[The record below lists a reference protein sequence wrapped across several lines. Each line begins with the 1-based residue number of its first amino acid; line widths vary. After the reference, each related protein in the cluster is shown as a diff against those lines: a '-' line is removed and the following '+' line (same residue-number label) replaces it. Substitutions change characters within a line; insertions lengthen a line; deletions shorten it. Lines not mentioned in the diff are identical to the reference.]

1 MRPSGLEDILPLSPL
16 QEGLLFHALFD
27 EQGLDVYTGQMV
39 FDLEGLLDVEAL
51 RSAGRALLR
60 RHANLRAG
68 FRRTKEGRAVAVIP
82 REVALPWHE
91 LDLSALAVAER
102 EVELARW
109 MDEDRTRRFDLA
121 SPPLLRLTLIR
132 LSRSHSRLVLLT
144 HHILVDGWSA
154 LPLMRELWA
163 LYARRGDAAG
173 LPEVTPYREYLA
185 WLAGRDQSAAAAAW
199 RQALAG
205 LEEPTHLAPAE
216 PGRAPVIPELALFDL
231 SEELTTSLI
240 GVARR
245 HGVTLSTLVQGAWGM
260 LLGRLTGRDDVVFGV
275 TVSGRPPELPGVET
289 MIGLFINTIPV
300 RVRLRSDEPVIHAM
314 VRLQAEQSRLLDHQ
328 HLGLAAIQRLAG
340 LGELFDTLVVFE
352 NYPFDA
358 GSLWDADNNQTQVKA
373 LEVVSASIRD
383 AAHYPLTL
391 VITPGRR
398 LRVRLDYRAD
408 LFDRA
413 TVEVTAGRLVRLLE
427 EMVANP
433 ERPVG
438 RIDMLTAQERLQAP
452 VKWNGTAQAAP
463 GATLPQR
470 FEAQVARTP
479 EAVAVVFEDAELTYA
494 ELNRQANRLARALI
508 ARGAG
513 PERLVALALPR
524 SLALVV
530 AVLAVHKAGAAYL
543 PLDVEYPAERIA
555 FMLDDAKPVLT
566 LTCGDRG
573 GQLTGTARR
582 LVLDDPDTAASV
594 SAYPEGNLDDSDR
607 DGALRPASPA
617 YVLYTSGSTGQ
628 PKGVVVPHQNVV
640 RLFDATQ
647 HWFHFG
653 ADDIWTLFHS
663 YAFDFS
669 VWEIWGPLL
678 HGGRLVVVPYLVSR
692 SPGELLQLLARE
704 RVTVLNQTPSAF
716 SQLTRADRA
725 DPDIGSNLWLRVV
738 IFGGEALELGR
749 LDDWYQR
756 HPESA
761 PRLVNMYGITETT
774 VHVTYL
780 ELTRGIV
787 AQGSGSPIGEALRDL
802 RVYVL
807 DAGLQPAPVGVAGEL
822 YVAGE
827 GLARGYLNRAQ
838 LTAER
843 FVADPFGPPGSRM
856 YRSGD
861 LVRWRADGG
870 LEFLSRVD
878 DQVKIRGFRVEL
890 AEIEAALERHA
901 AVSQAAVVAREDAPG
916 TRRLFAYV
924 VLAGDSG
931 LDAGALHE
939 HVAGILPDYMVPA
952 AFVAVDALPLTP
964 NGKLDRKALPNPGN
978 PDISTLTMRSRGP
991 RDESERILCDLFAEV
1006 LGLTRVGADDN
1017 FFALGGDSIIAIT
1030 LVSRA
1035 RAHELD
1041 ISPRDV
1047 FLHPTAAGLAVAARA
1062 TRSDATA
1069 GPAIG
1074 SDGADGSAGVGDI
1087 PLLPIVHWLR
1097 ERGGPINRFNQ
1108 SMLLQVPARAGLERI
1123 AETLQAVLD
1132 HHDGL
1137 RLRLARPS
1145 PMLWSLETTR
1155 PGTVRADDLLRRVD
1169 VRGLG
1174 MAGQDREA
1182 LRAVIAAES
1191 DAAAG
1196 RLDPEAG
1203 IVMQAVWLDGGD
1215 RPGRLLLV
1223 VHHLVID
1230 GVSWR
1235 ILLPDLDAAWR
1246 AVTAGHAPRLD
1257 PAGTSLR
1264 RWAQVVTEQA
1274 QRAHRLAEL
1283 THWSETLKPG
1293 AELLPGRR
1301 VAGST
1306 FGLAA
1311 SVTVQLPTEDTAPL
1325 LTSVPAAVHGGVT
1338 EVLLTALHLAVTRWR
1353 ERRGHRGLTCL
1364 LVDVEGHGREETSAG
1379 LDSPGSPKVDLSRT
1393 VGWLTSIRPVRLDSG
1408 HVDLD
1413 EALRGGAATGQALK
1427 RVKEQLRAAPDG
1439 GLGYGML
1446 RYVNAQTVAIL
1457 AQASQPEI
1465 LFNYL
1470 GRLSSGEA
1478 ADWTVAEELDAVTAD
1493 PDPGMRLPYPL
1504 QIDAITHD
1512 TPGGPRL
1519 SATWTWA
1526 REALTERDVTELAEH
1541 WTVAL
1546 RALTAYAQTPGAG
1559 GLTPSDLTILALD
1572 QDEIDIV
1579 EAACP
1584 DGVED
1589 IWPLSPLQEGLLF
1602 HANYDQGGLDVYTV
1616 QDSFDLRREMDA
1628 GQLRAAC
1635 AKLLA
1640 RSPNLRAGFWSDG
1653 LTRPVQ
1659 FISRGTG
1666 MPVEEIDLS
1675 GIAPAERRERLEQIM
1690 AADRMRRFDPSRPP
1704 LCRLTLIR
1712 LGPGCYRMIV
1722 THHVLVWDGWSE
1734 DLFFRELFD
1743 LYERAGDDHDLPH
1756 PGSYRDYLAWLAAQ
1770 DEQSAADAWRAALA
1784 GLEEPTLV
1792 APAGRVSER
1801 VMPSHRLVQLERGLS
1816 DHIRA
1821 EARRYGLTLN
1831 TIVSAAWGMV
1841 LSRMVGRDDV
1851 VFGFTVSGRPAAVPD
1866 VETIIG
1872 LFLNTVPMRI
1882 TLDPGE
1888 PVLDLLHRIQSERSA
1903 LIPHEYLG
1911 LGMIQRQTDH
1921 AALFDTLFVLQNFA
1935 PSEDQDARFRSAH
1948 GIVRADSVDATHYP
1962 LTLVMTPTAQL
1973 RLLLIYQ
1980 PDVFAESVAEAL
1992 LARFTTVLDRLTAD
2006 VWAQVGRL
2014 DALTPGERDGLRAE
2028 WEAEARSVPDVT
2040 IANLLEQRAARAP
2053 DRTALRCG
2061 DEVLGYAELNGRAN
2075 RLARLL
2081 VARGAG
2087 PERVVALALPRSAD
2101 MVAALFAV
2109 LKTGAAY
2116 LPLDLDY
2123 PADRLA
2129 FMLSDAAPVCLV
2141 TTTALVPSLP
2151 RADLDWIVLDEDTTL
2166 SEVNAL
2172 RGDDL
2177 SDAELPG
2184 FARANYYRLEHPAYV
2199 IYTSGSTG
2207 RPKGVVTPYR
2217 GLTNM
2222 QLNHR
2227 ERIFD
2232 PVVSA
2237 AGGRRLRIAH
2247 TVSFSFDM
2255 SWEELLWLVEGHEV
2269 HVLDEELRRDA
2280 RALVSYCDRHR
2291 IDVVNVTP
2299 TYAEQLFEH
2308 GLLGSGHDPEVHRP
2322 VLVLLGGE
2330 AVSEA
2335 VWQRLRDADGVVG
2348 YNLYGPTEYTINA
2361 LGAGTLDSST
2371 PTIGRP
2377 VWNTRAYVLDIW
2389 LRPVPDGVP
2398 GELYLTGVG
2407 LARGYLDRAGLT
2419 AERFVA
2425 DPFASPGGR
2434 MYRTGDLVRRRPDGM
2449 LDFLGRTD
2457 HQVKIRGY
2465 RVELGE
2471 IEAALTRHPRVAH
2484 AAVVADGADPS
2495 GSGRVD
2501 SVQAQIRSSCCG
2513 PRRLV
2518 GYVVPAQVASPDGG
2532 EVEQEQI
2539 SEWRQIYDD
2548 EYTRIGTA
2556 LFQEDF
2562 SGWDSSYDRK
2572 PIPLPHMREWREA
2585 TVERIRGLRLHRHRG
2600 ARVLEIGVGT
2610 GLLLSRLATD
2620 CECYWGTD
2628 FSAPV
2633 IDKMGADLERDP
2645 ELARRVELR
2654 CQPAHLIDG
2663 LPTAFFDTV
2672 VINSVVQ
2679 HFPRIAYLT
2688 DVVSKVMTL
2697 IVPGGALF
2705 IGDVRNLRL
2714 NRCFHTAIQLSR
2726 VDEGADPAALRRAI
2740 ERSILLEKE
2749 LLIDPDY
2756 FAFLPEHVPGIGGV
2770 DVRIKRGRCHNELTR
2785 YRYDV
2790 TLHKA
2795 PTEVVSLADAQGLV
2809 WGAEVPDTDALA
2821 GSLEKRRPDRLRVT
2835 RVPNP
2840 RIAPE
2845 SAAMRA
2851 LEEGSGIP
2859 AVLRRLHSSG
2869 GVEPE
2874 TFAGLGERL
2883 DYQVA
2888 CTWADAS
2895 DGSYD
2900 VVFVAAGG
2908 TPPDRM
2914 TSVYSPTTTC
2924 RAALAAY
2931 ANNPAATREIN
2942 VFVPRLRE
2950 HLKEGLP
2957 DYMVPA
2963 AFVVLDRLP
2972 MTVNG
2977 KLDVKSL
2984 PSPDPV
2990 PATSSRAPQSPQEE
3004 VLCGLFAEVLGLE
3017 WVAVE
3022 DSFFDLGG
3030 HSLLATRLISKVRSA
3045 LGAEL
3050 AIRDLFEAPTV
3061 AELAGRTG
3069 GGVPARPALVRTD
3082 RPTRIPMS
3090 SAQQRLWLI
3099 DQVEG
3104 PTPAYNYP
3112 LVIRAHGRLDIDALR
3127 AALSDVTARH
3137 ETLRTTFGEQ
3147 DGHPVQRIVAARDAD
3162 PVVQVLRCAQ
3172 AEVAD
3177 QVSTAVRRPFD
3188 LASELP
3194 LRVTILSVGP
3204 DEQVIVILLHHITA
3218 DEWSDRPFIADL
3230 TTAYA
3235 ARGAGKAPDWE
3246 PLPVQYADYAL
3257 WQPRLLGAP
3266 TAPDSLYARQL
3277 SYWRETLRDV
3287 PEELALPTDRPRP
3300 ATGSHRGGSV
3310 GTELPQGVCQ
3320 GLRDLSRATGAS
3332 MFMVLHA
3339 AVATLLHRL
3348 GAGDD
3353 IPLGAP
3359 ISGRTDQA
3367 LDDLVGFFVNTL
3379 VLRVDLSGDP
3389 TFTDLLT
3396 RVREVDLAAFEH
3408 QDLPFDHVVQALNP
3422 ARSTARN
3429 PLFQSMMGYQNRA
3442 GDPPH
3447 FLGLRSEP
3455 EPFDTGTAQFDLVF
3469 DFYDLTEQG
3478 RVECLLE
3485 YSADLFDRRT
3495 AETIAGRLVRLL
3507 EQLAADPSRRVSQT
3521 EILTPGERHNL
3532 LHVWNDTERA
3542 VPDLTVAEL
3551 LGAQAKR
3558 TPDAVALV
3566 SGEATLT
3573 YAELSTRVNR
3583 LARMLIARG
3592 AGPERIVALALPRSV
3607 DLVAA
3612 LFAVQETGAAY
3623 LPLDLDYPTD
3633 RIAFML
3639 ADGSPVCLVTVAAAS
3654 SRRDGRLPALDL
3666 DRILLD
3672 DPGTARAVDV
3682 LSGDDL
3688 TDAERPGFTR
3698 ADRHRLEHPA
3708 YVLYTSG
3715 STGVPKGVVATHGG
3729 VANLYA
3735 FHRQHLIAPA
3745 QAAAGERQ
3753 LRAAHLTSFSFDASW
3768 GALLW
3773 MVAGHQL
3780 HVLDSATYHDAD
3792 RLLTYLAEAGIDFV
3806 DLTPTFLQ
3814 ELIGRGFLAAGRH
3827 RPAVIGVGGEA
3838 VPRSLWERLCAL
3850 PDSAVHNLYGPTEY
3864 TVDAYSWHHD
3874 RHTRWA
3880 APVPN
3885 TRAHVLDAHL
3895 RPVPPGVVG
3904 GLYLAGAGV
3913 TRGYLKRPAL
3923 TATHYLPDPYGA
3935 PGARMYRTGDLARRR
3950 SDGLLDLVGR
3960 DDDQVKIRGYRIEL
3974 GEVEAVLTRH
3984 PHVAHAAVIA
3994 DDTHLDGV
4002 QRLVGYVVPAQV
4014 KPEDRDQA
4022 EREQIGE
4029 WRQIY
4034 DSVYGS
4040 AASAVFGED
4049 FSGWADSYEGPT
4061 MPVEEMRECRDAA
4074 VDRIRE
4080 LRPQL
4085 GPWRVLDIAV
4095 GTGLLLSRL
4104 APDCEAYWG
4113 TDISGVVVEALRQQV
4128 NRQPRLAGRVE
4139 LRAQP
4144 ADVMDGLPV
4153 GFFDTVILNSVVVHF
4168 PNVEYLVDVLEKAM
4182 RLLRPGGWLFV
4193 GDVSNLRLLK
4203 CFYTEWHLR
4212 RARGPVGLAA
4222 LRAAIERSLGSEPGL
4237 MVDPDFFPALRRTI
4251 TDIDGIDIRVK
4262 RSRYHNEMSQY
4273 RYDAALRKKALPAA
4287 APSVRG
4293 EEIPQVRWGREV
4305 SDLEAMAA
4313 YLAEQKLIR
4322 LRVAGVPN
4330 RRIAHTIETM
4340 RLLEHDDDAALS
4352 AFASGSDAP
4361 DPELFH
4367 EIGERLGYRVVVTWS
4382 GAATDGSLD
4391 VAFLDDTLPPVQA
4404 SDLYLC
4410 SDGGGGGLSAYVNR
4424 PKASHDPGMLLSS
4437 VRSYLRGRL
4446 PDPMVPSAFVTLES
4460 LPLTPNGKLD
4470 RAALP
4475 APDLALAAPSRA
4487 PQDLREQVLCEL
4499 FAEVLGLERVGVDD
4513 NFFDLGGHSLLTMRL
4528 MSRARTALGAELTV
4542 RDLFEAPTV
4551 AELARRASGGPLR
4564 LPLGRMDR
4572 PARIPLSFAQQRLWL
4587 IDQIEGGTAAYNCP
4601 LVARVWGEL
4610 DLDALRAAVGDVME
4624 RHETLRTVVRDGQV
4638 FPRIVAAPDADP
4650 VVQVVRCGQA
4660 EVADLV
4666 SSAVRR
4672 PFDLASELPLRV
4684 TILSLGTEEHVIV
4697 ILFHHIATDEWSDGV
4712 FTADLTTA
4720 YAARRAGNAPAW
4732 APLPVGYVDYTLWQ
4746 PRLLGDPDDPD
4757 SLYARQLAYWRETLR
4772 GVPEELALPTDRPR
4786 PAAGSYRGGTVC
4798 AQLPPQVCHG
4808 LRQLSRVIGASMFMV
4823 LHAAVAALLHRLGAG
4838 DDIPLGAPTSGR
4850 TDQALDDLIGFFAN
4864 TLVLR
4869 VDLSGDPTFNE
4880 LLARVRDTDLAA
4892 FEHQDLP
4899 FDHVVRALNPARSV
4913 SRNPLFQVM
4922 VTYENQTGDTPGF
4935 LGLDHQPEPFDT
4947 ETARFDLS
4955 FNFVEGSGAKGLG
4968 YALEYASDVFGRD
4981 SAETIADRLLRLL
4994 EDVVADP
5001 DRPIGR
5007 IGILSA
5013 AERHQ
5018 MLVEWNDTGRVAP
5031 KATLPAL
5038 FEAQAARTPDA
5049 TAVVLEDERLT
5060 YAQLNARANQLARVL
5075 ATRGVGPERI
5085 AALALPRSTDLV
5097 VAVLGVL
5104 KAGGAYLPLDL
5115 DYPADRLAFM
5125 LDDAD
5130 PVAVVTTRAIAAH
5143 LPDLPPSSGL
5153 MLDDPDVRAAIE
5165 GSGKSDLGACDLGA
5179 CDLGVAERL
5188 GPLRVD
5194 HAAYVIYTS
5203 GSTGRPKGVV
5213 VSHDGVSSLVAT
5225 AADRLDVGPDS
5236 RVAQFAS
5243 ASFDVAVW
5251 DLCMTLL
5258 VGGRLVIVP
5267 SDRRVAGPPLVD
5279 YLRQHAVTHMIL
5291 PPSVVAMLPEGCE
5304 LPAGATLLVG
5314 SEKVPPQVVT
5324 RWSKAL
5330 RVFGAYGLTEATVN
5344 STLWHA
5350 PTEWHGPMVPIGRPD
5365 PNTRVYVLD
5374 TGLRPVPVGVV
5385 GELYVSGD
5393 GLARG
5398 YLGRPGLTAERFV
5411 ADPFS
5416 AVGERMYRTGDLVRW
5431 QPDGILEF
5439 LGRSD
5444 DQVKIRGFRIEL
5456 GEIEAV
5462 LSRHPSVAQAAVVAR
5477 EDNSGGSGA
5486 RSLVAYV
5493 VFGNGGSGDT
5503 GDLRRHV
5510 AAALPDSMVPSAF
5523 VTLDALPLTVNGKL
5537 DRAALPA
5544 PDPSGAVSAR
5554 GPRDERE
5561 AILCRIF
5568 ADTLGLPRVG
5578 IDDSFFE
5585 LGGHSLLAMRLVSRI
5600 RAAGLTGEGGGMK
5613 IATVMAAP
5621 TVAGIAAA
5629 LGSTPEQDRA
5639 LAPLLALHPKGTKA
5653 PLFCI
5658 HEGFGIAWSYAGL
5671 VPYLDEGRPLYGLQ
5685 SPILSG
5691 DSVRSFDDLART
5703 HRNRV
5708 RTVQPHGPYYL
5719 LGWSLGGLI
5728 AHALAVLLQGEGE
5741 EVALLVLLDPMPPS
5755 RDPGDDP
5762 ERPLSEDEALAYL
5775 RDSDAHD
5782 ASDEELA
5789 DLDDVFPVLVNALMA
5804 HQELTAEV
5812 PKAPYHGDP
5821 ILFTARAGED
5831 APENANPTAWSDY
5844 VDGVIAHYPVDSEH
5858 TEMMTPA
5865 ALAQIGPIITA
5876 KLAELCA

>member
-1 MRPSGLEDILPLSPL
+1 MSQSGLEDILPLSPL

-27 EQGLDVYTGQMV
+27 EQGLDVYTGQMI
-39 FDLEGLLDVEAL
+39 FDFEGLLDVEAL
-51 RSAGRALLR
+51 RAAGRVLLR
-60 RHANLRAG
+60 RHASLRAG
-68 FRRTKEGRAVAVIP
+68 FRRTVDGRAVAVIP
-82 REVALPWHE
+82 REVALPWHD
-91 LDLSALAVAER
+91 LDLSALAAAER
-102 EVELARW
+102 ETELARW
-109 MDEDRTRRFDLA
+109 MDKDRTRRFDLA
-121 SPPLLRLTLIR
+121 SPPLLRFTLIR
-132 LSRSHSRLVLLT
+132 LGPARYRLVLLT
-144 HHILVDGWSA
+144 HHILLDGWSA
-154 LPLMRELWA
+154 LPLTRELWT
-163 LYARRGDAAG
+163 LYARRGDATG
-173 LPEVTPYREYLA
+173 LPEVTPYREYLE
-185 WLAGRDQSAAAAAW
+185 WLAGRDQAAAEAAW

-205 LEEPTHLAPAE
+205 LEHSTHLAPAE

-231 SEELTTSLI
+231 SEELTASLV
-240 GVARR
+240 GMARR

-260 LLGRLTGRDDVVFGV
+260 LLGRLTGRDDVVFGA
-275 TVSGRPPELPGVET
+275 TVSGRPPEIPGVET

-300 RVRLRSDEPVIHAM
+300 RARLRSDEPVVQAL

-352 NYPFDA
+352 NYPVDA
-358 GSLWDADNNQTQVKA
+358 GSLWKTHA
-373 LEVVSASIRD
+373 LEVSRFSIRD

-391 VITPGRR
+391 VITPGSR

-413 TVEVTAGRLVRLLE
+413 TIEVTVGRLVRLLE

-438 RIDMLTAQERLQAP
+438 RIDVLTARERPQAR
-452 VKWNGTAQAAP
+452 VERSGTAQAAL

-470 FEAQVARTP
+470 FEAQVARSP
-479 EAVAVVFEDAELTYA
+479 EAVAVTCDGAALTYA
-494 ELNRQANRLARALI
+494 ELNTRANRLARALI
-508 ARGAG
+508 AWGAG

-524 SLALVV
+524 SLELVV

-543 PLDVEYPAERIA
+543 PLDVEYPAERVA
-555 FMLDDAKPVLT
+555 FMLDDAKPVVT
-566 LTCGDRG
+566 LTCGDPA
-573 GQLTGTARR
+573 GQLGGSAPR
-582 LVLDDPDTAASV
+582 LVLDDPDTQAWV
-594 SAYPEGNLDDSDR
+594 SEYPGDNPDGSDR
-607 DGALRPASPA
+607 NGVLRPLSPA

-692 SPGELLQLLARE
+692 SPDELLRLLVRE

-716 SQLTRADRA
+716 SQLLRADRA
-725 DPDIGSNLWLRVV
+725 DPDSGSSLALRTV
-738 IFGGEALELGR
+738 IFGGEALEVGR

-756 HPESA
+756 HPERA

-780 ELTRGIV
+780 ELARGIA
-787 AQGSGSPIGEALRDL
+787 AQRSGSPIGEALPDV

-807 DAGLQPAPVGVAGEL
+807 DAGLRPAPVGVAGEL

-827 GLARGYLNRAQ
+827 GLARGYLNRVQ

-890 AEIEAALERHA
+890 AEISAALERHD
-901 AVSQAAVVAREDAPG
+901 AVSQVAVVAREDAPG
-916 TRRLFAYV
+916 SDALTASMPRSAAPAASTRRLFAYV
-924 VLAGDSG
+924 VPADGCA
-931 LDAGALHE
+931 LDAEALHE

-964 NGKLDRKALPNPGN
+964 NGKLDRKALPNP
-978 PDISTLTMRSRGP
+978 DVTTLTTLTSRSRGP
-991 RDESERILCDLFAEV
+991 RDERERLLCDLFAEV
-1006 LGLTRVGADDN
+1006 LGLARVGADDN

-1047 FLHPTAAGLAVAARA
+1047 FGHPTAAGLAVAARTA
-1062 TRSDATA
+1062 HSDATVT
-1069 GPAIG
+1069 PASASSE
-1074 SDGADGSAGVGDI
+1074 SDGVGDI

-1097 ERGGPINRFNQ
+1097 ERGGPIDRFNQ
-1108 SMLLQVPARAGLERI
+1108 SMLIQVPAGAGLERI

-1132 HHDGL
+1132 HHDSL
-1137 RLRLARPS
+1137 RLRLTRPT
-1145 PMLWSLETTR
+1145 PMLWSLETTHA
-1155 PGTVRADDLLRRVD
+1155 GTVRALDLLRRVD

-1174 MAGQDREA
+1174 TAGRDREA
-1182 LRAVIAAES
+1182 LRAVVAAES

-1196 RLDPEAG
+1196 RLDPESG
-1203 IVMQAVWLDGGD
+1203 IVMQAVWLDAGD

-1223 VHHLVID
+1223 VHHLAID

-1246 AVTAGHAPRLD
+1246 AVTAGRAPRLD
-1257 PAGTSLR
+1257 SVGTSLR
-1264 RWAQVVTEQA
+1264 RWAQLVTVQA
-1274 QRAHRLAEL
+1274 QRSHRLAEL
-1283 THWSETLKPG
+1283 TYWSETLKPG
-1293 AELLPGRR
+1293 AELLPGWR
-1301 VAGST
+1301 VTGST
-1306 FGLAA
+1306 FGSAA
-1311 SVTVQLPTEDTAPL
+1311 SATVQLPTEDTAPL
-1325 LTSVPAAVHGGVT
+1325 LTAVPAAVHGGVT
-1338 EVLLTALHLAVTRWR
+1338 EVLLTALQLAVARWR
-1353 ERRGHRGLTCL
+1353 ERRGHDGLTAL
-1364 LVDVEGHGREETSAG
+1364 LVDLEGHGREETPAG
-1379 LDSPGSPKVDLSRT
+1379 LGSPVDLSRT

-1408 HVDLD
+1408 AVDLG
-1413 EALRGGAATGQALK
+1413 EALRGGAAAGQALK
-1427 RVKEQLRAAPDG
+1427 RVKEQLRTAPDG

-1446 RYVNAQTVAIL
+1446 RYVNAQTVAAL
-1457 AQASQPEI
+1457 AQASQPEV

-1470 GRLSSGEA
+1470 GRLRSEEA
-1478 ADWTVAEELDAVTAD
+1478 ADWTVADELDMVTAEPD
-1493 PDPGMRLPYPL
+1493 PDLPLPHPL

-1512 TPGGPRL
+1512 TPSGPQL
-1519 SATWTWA
+1519 TATWTWSP
-1526 REALTERDVTELAEH
+1526 EALSEQDVTELTEH
-1541 WTVAL
+1541 WTAAL
-1546 RALTAYAQTPGAG
+1546 RALTTYARTPGAG
-1559 GLTPSDLTILALD
+1559 GLTPSDLTIVSLD

-1602 HANYDQGGLDVYTV
+1602 HASYDQGGLDFYTV

-1628 GQLRAAC
+1628 GRLRAAC
-1635 AKLLA
+1635 ARLLA

-1659 FISRGTG
+1659 LISSGTD
-1666 MPVEEIDLS
+1666 MPLEEIDLS
-1675 GIAPAERRERLEQIM
+1675 GLAAADRRERLEQIM
-1690 AADRMRRFDPSRPP
+1690 TADRARRFDPRRPP

-1712 LGPGCYRMIV
+1712 LAPGCYRMIV

-1734 DLFFRELFD
+1734 DLFFRELFA
-1743 LYERAGDDHDLPH
+1743 LYERAGDDRDLPP

-1792 APAGRVSER
+1792 APAGRVAEP
-1801 VMPSHRLVQLERGLS
+1801 VMPSSRLVELERGLS
-1816 DHIRA
+1816 DRVRA
-1821 EARRYGLTLN
+1821 EARRHGLTLN
-1831 TIVSAAWGMV
+1831 TLASTAWGMV
-1841 LSRMVGRDDV
+1841 LSSMVGREDV

-1882 TLDPGE
+1882 TLDPDE
-1888 PVLDLLHRIQSERSA
+1888 PVLDLLSRVQSERSA

-1911 LGMIQRQTDH
+1911 LGVIQRQTDH
-1921 AALFDTLFVLQNFA
+1921 SPLFDTLFVLQNFA
-1935 PSEDQDARFRSAH
+1935 PSEDRDARFRSAH
-1948 GIVRADSVDATHYP
+1948 GIVHADSMDATHYP
-1962 LTLVMTPTAQL
+1962 LTLVMTPTARL
-1973 RLLLIYQ
+1973 RVLLIHR
-1980 PDVFAESVAEAL
+1980 PDVFVESLAGVL
-1992 LARFTTVLDRLTAD
+1992 LTRFTTVLDRLTAD
-2006 VWAQVGRL
+2006 VSAPVGRL
-2014 DALTPGERDGLRAE
+2014 DALTRGERDGLRAE
-2028 WEAEARSVPDVT
+2028 WEAALRPVPGMT
-2040 IANLLEQRAARAP
+2040 IANLLEQQAARTP
-2053 DRTALRCG
+2053 DRTALLFG
-2061 DEVLGYAELNGRAN
+2061 GEVLDYAELNARVN

-2081 VARGAG
+2081 MARGAG

-2129 FMLSDAAPVCLV
+2129 FMLTDAAPVCLV
-2141 TTTALVPSLP
+2141 TTTALAPSLP
-2151 RADLDWIVLDEDTTL
+2151 GLDLGRIVLDEDTTL

-2184 FARANYYRLEHPAYV
+2184 FARTDPHRLEHPAYV

-2308 GLLGSGHDPEVHRP
+2308 GLLGSGNDPQAHGP

-2330 AVSEA
+2330 AVSET
-2335 VWQRLRDADGVVG
+2335 VWQRLRDTGGVVG

-2361 LGAGTLDSST
+2361 LGAGTLDSPT

-2377 VWNTRAYVLDIW
+2377 VWNTRAYVLDLW

-2407 LARGYLDRAGLT
+2407 LARGYLDRPGLT

-2434 MYRTGDLVRRRPDGM
+2434 MYRTGDLVLRRPDGM

-2471 IEAALTRHPRVAH
+2471 IEAALTSHPRVAH
-2484 AAVVADGADPS
+2484 VAVVADGADRADPS
-2495 GSGRVD
+2495 
-2501 SVQAQIRSSCCG
+2501 G

-2518 GYVVPAQVASPDGG
+2518 GYVVPAKVASPDGG
-2532 EVEQEQI
+2532 AVEQEQI

-2585 TVERIRGLRLHRHRG
+2585 TVARIRRLHWDGQRG

-2610 GLLLSRLATD
+2610 GLLLSRLAPD
-2620 CECYWGTD
+2620 CDRYWGTD

-2645 ELARRVELR
+2645 ELARRVTLR

-2679 HFPRIAYLT
+2679 HFPSIAYLT

-2697 IVPGGALF
+2697 LVPGGALF

-2714 NRCFHTAIQLSR
+2714 IRCFHTAVQLSR
-2726 VDEGADPAALRRAI
+2726 VDEGTEEAEVRRAI

-2770 DVRIKRGRCHNELTR
+2770 DVRIKRGWCHNELTG

-2795 PTEVVSLADAQGLV
+2795 PTKVVSLTDAPTLV
-2809 WGAEVPDTDALA
+2809 WGVEVADTDALV
-2821 GSLEKRRPDRLRVT
+2821 GYLEQRRPDRLRVT
-2835 RVPNP
+2835 HVPNP

-2859 AVLRRLHSSG
+2859 AVRRRLDSGG
-2869 GVEPE
+2869 GVEPG
-2874 TFAGLGERL
+2874 TFASLGERL
-2883 DYQVA
+2883 DYRVA

-2900 VVFVAAGG
+2900 VVFVAADG
-2908 TPPDRM
+2908 TPPGAL

-2924 RAALAAY
+2924 PAALAAY

-2942 VFVPRLRE
+2942 LFVPRLRE
-2950 HLKEGLP
+2950 HLKERLP

-2972 MTVNG
+2972 LTVNG
-2977 KLDVKSL
+2977 KLDLKSL

-2990 PATSSRAPQSPQEE
+2990 LATPSRAPQSPQEE
-3004 VLCGLFAEVLGLE
+3004 VLCGLFAEALGLE
-3017 WVAVE
+3017 RVGVE

-3030 HSLLATRLISKVRSA
+3030 HSLLATRLISKVRAA

-3061 AELAGRTG
+3061 AELASRTG
-3069 GGVPARPALVRTD
+3069 GGVPIRPALVRVD
-3082 RPTRIPMS
+3082 RPTRVPMS
-3090 SAQQRLWLI
+3090 FAQQRLWLI

-3104 PTPAYNYP
+3104 PTAAYNYP
-3112 LVIRAHGRLDIDALR
+3112 LVTRVHGRVDIDALR
-3127 AALSDVTARH
+3127 AALTDVMARH
-3137 ETLRTTFGEQ
+3137 EALRTTFGEH

-3162 PVVQVLRCAQ
+3162 PVVQVVRCAQ
-3172 AEVAD
+3172 GEVAD
-3177 QVSTAVRRPFD
+3177 LVSAAVRRPFD
-3188 LASELP
+3188 LAAELP
-3194 LRVTILSVGP
+3194 LRVTILSLGP
-3204 DEQVIVILLHHITA
+3204 DASTASRPRSAAPAAGPDASTASRPRSAAPAADLEEQVIVILLHHITA

-3235 ARGAGKAPDWE
+3235 ARRAGNAPHWA
-3246 PLPVQYADYAL
+3246 PLPVSYVDYTL
-3257 WQPRLLGAP
+3257 WQPRLLGDP
-3266 TAPDSLYARQL
+3266 GDPDSLYARQL
-3277 SYWRETLRDV
+3277 AYWRETLRRV

-3300 ATGSHRGGSV
+3300 AAPSHRGGTV
-3310 GTELPQGVCQ
+3310 RTELPPKICH
-3320 GLRDLSRATGAS
+3320 GLRDIARFTGAS
-3332 MFMVLHA
+3332 TFMVLHA
-3339 AVATLLHRL
+3339 AVATLLHLL

-3389 TFTDLLT
+3389 TFTDLLA

-3422 ARSTARN
+3422 ARST
-3429 PLFQSMMGYQNRA
+3429 
-3442 GDPPH
+3442 
-3447 FLGLRSEP
+3447 
-3455 EPFDTGTAQFDLVF
+3455 
-3469 DFYDLTEQG
+3469 
-3478 RVECLLE
+3478 
-3485 YSADLFDRRT
+3485 
-3495 AETIAGRLVRLL
+3495 
-3507 EQLAADPSRRVSQT
+3507 
-3521 EILTPGERHNL
+3521 
-3532 LHVWNDTERA
+3532 
-3542 VPDLTVAEL
+3542 
-3551 LGAQAKR
+3551 
-3558 TPDAVALV
+3558 
-3566 SGEATLT
+3566 
-3573 YAELSTRVNR
+3573 
-3583 LARMLIARG
+3583 
-3592 AGPERIVALALPRSV
+3592 
-3607 DLVAA
+3607 
-3612 LFAVQETGAAY
+3612 
-3623 LPLDLDYPTD
+3623 
-3633 RIAFML
+3633 
-3639 ADGSPVCLVTVAAAS
+3639 
-3654 SRRDGRLPALDL
+3654 
-3666 DRILLD
+3666 
-3672 DPGTARAVDV
+3672 
-3682 LSGDDL
+3682 
-3688 TDAERPGFTR
+3688 
-3698 ADRHRLEHPA
+3698 
-3708 YVLYTSG
+3708 
-3715 STGVPKGVVATHGG
+3715 
-3729 VANLYA
+3729 
-3735 FHRQHLIAPA
+3735 
-3745 QAAAGERQ
+3745 
-3753 LRAAHLTSFSFDASW
+3753 
-3768 GALLW
+3768 
-3773 MVAGHQL
+3773 
-3780 HVLDSATYHDAD
+3780 
-3792 RLLTYLAEAGIDFV
+3792 
-3806 DLTPTFLQ
+3806 
-3814 ELIGRGFLAAGRH
+3814 
-3827 RPAVIGVGGEA
+3827 
-3838 VPRSLWERLCAL
+3838 
-3850 PDSAVHNLYGPTEY
+3850 
-3864 TVDAYSWHHD
+3864 
-3874 RHTRWA
+3874 
-3880 APVPN
+3880 
-3885 TRAHVLDAHL
+3885 
-3895 RPVPPGVVG
+3895 
-3904 GLYLAGAGV
+3904 
-3913 TRGYLKRPAL
+3913 
-3923 TATHYLPDPYGA
+3923 
-3935 PGARMYRTGDLARRR
+3935 
-3950 SDGLLDLVGR
+3950 
-3960 DDDQVKIRGYRIEL
+3960 
-3974 GEVEAVLTRH
+3974 
-3984 PHVAHAAVIA
+3984 
-3994 DDTHLDGV
+3994 
-4002 QRLVGYVVPAQV
+4002 
-4014 KPEDRDQA
+4014 
-4022 EREQIGE
+4022 
-4029 WRQIY
+4029 
-4034 DSVYGS
+4034 
-4040 AASAVFGED
+4040 
-4049 FSGWADSYEGPT
+4049 
-4061 MPVEEMRECRDAA
+4061 
-4074 VDRIRE
+4074 
-4080 LRPQL
+4080 
-4085 GPWRVLDIAV
+4085 
-4095 GTGLLLSRL
+4095 
-4104 APDCEAYWG
+4104 
-4113 TDISGVVVEALRQQV
+4113 
-4128 NRQPRLAGRVE
+4128 
-4139 LRAQP
+4139 
-4144 ADVMDGLPV
+4144 
-4153 GFFDTVILNSVVVHF
+4153 
-4168 PNVEYLVDVLEKAM
+4168 
-4182 RLLRPGGWLFV
+4182 
-4193 GDVSNLRLLK
+4193 
-4203 CFYTEWHLR
+4203 
-4212 RARGPVGLAA
+4212 
-4222 LRAAIERSLGSEPGL
+4222 
-4237 MVDPDFFPALRRTI
+4237 
-4251 TDIDGIDIRVK
+4251 
-4262 RSRYHNEMSQY
+4262 
-4273 RYDAALRKKALPAA
+4273 
-4287 APSVRG
+4287 
-4293 EEIPQVRWGREV
+4293 
-4305 SDLEAMAA
+4305 
-4313 YLAEQKLIR
+4313 
-4322 LRVAGVPN
+4322 
-4330 RRIAHTIETM
+4330 
-4340 RLLEHDDDAALS
+4340 
-4352 AFASGSDAP
+4352 
-4361 DPELFH
+4361 
-4367 EIGERLGYRVVVTWS
+4367 
-4382 GAATDGSLD
+4382 
-4391 VAFLDDTLPPVQA
+4391 
-4404 SDLYLC
+4404 
-4410 SDGGGGGLSAYVNR
+4410 
-4424 PKASHDPGMLLSS
+4424 
-4437 VRSYLRGRL
+4437 
-4446 PDPMVPSAFVTLES
+4446 
-4460 LPLTPNGKLD
+4460 
-4470 RAALP
+4470 
-4475 APDLALAAPSRA
+4475 
-4487 PQDLREQVLCEL
+4487 
-4499 FAEVLGLERVGVDD
+4499 
-4513 NFFDLGGHSLLTMRL
+4513 
-4528 MSRARTALGAELTV
+4528 
-4542 RDLFEAPTV
+4542 
-4551 AELARRASGGPLR
+4551 
-4564 LPLGRMDR
+4564 
-4572 PARIPLSFAQQRLWL
+4572 
-4587 IDQIEGGTAAYNCP
+4587 
-4601 LVARVWGEL
+4601 
-4610 DLDALRAAVGDVME
+4610 
-4624 RHETLRTVVRDGQV
+4624 
-4638 FPRIVAAPDADP
+4638 
-4650 VVQVVRCGQA
+4650 
-4660 EVADLV
+4660 
-4666 SSAVRR
+4666 
-4672 PFDLASELPLRV
+4672 
-4684 TILSLGTEEHVIV
+4684 
-4697 ILFHHIATDEWSDGV
+4697 
-4712 FTADLTTA
+4712 
-4720 YAARRAGNAPAW
+4720 
-4732 APLPVGYVDYTLWQ
+4732 
-4746 PRLLGDPDDPD
+4746 
-4757 SLYARQLAYWRETLR
+4757 
-4772 GVPEELALPTDRPR
+4772 
-4786 PAAGSYRGGTVC
+4786 
-4798 AQLPPQVCHG
+4798 
-4808 LRQLSRVIGASMFMV
+4808 
-4823 LHAAVAALLHRLGAG
+4823 
-4838 DDIPLGAPTSGR
+4838 
-4850 TDQALDDLIGFFAN
+4850 
-4864 TLVLR
+4864 
-4869 VDLSGDPTFNE
+4869 
-4880 LLARVRDTDLAA
+4880 
-4892 FEHQDLP
+4892 
-4899 FDHVVRALNPARSV
+4899 

-4922 VTYENQTGDTPGF
+4922 VTYENQTGDTPRL

-4955 FNFVEGSGAKGLG
+4955 FNFVEGSDAGGIDC
-4968 YALEYASDVFGRD
+4968 ALEYASDVFGLQ
-4981 SAETIADRLLRLL
+4981 AAKTIAGRLARLL
-4994 EDVVADP
+4994 EAVVADP

-5007 IGILSA
+5007 IDVLSA

-5018 MLVEWNDTGRVAP
+5018 ILVEWNDTARVAP

-5060 YAQLNARANQLARVL
+5060 YAQLNARANQLARL
-5075 ATRGVGPERI
+5075 LTTRGVGPERI
-5085 AALALPRSTDLV
+5085 VALALPRSTDLV
-5097 VAVLGVL
+5097 VAVLAVL

-5125 LDDAD
+5125 LHDAD
-5130 PVAVVTTRAIAAH
+5130 PVAVVTTRALAAQ
-5143 LPDLPPSSGL
+5143 LPDLAPSSGL
-5153 MLDDPDVRAAIE
+5153 ILDAPDVRVAIE
-5165 GSGKSDLGACDLGA
+5165 ASGQGDLGDG
-5179 CDLGVAERL
+5179 ERA
-5188 GPLRVD
+5188 GPRRVD

-5225 AADRLDVGPDS
+5225 AADRLDVGPGS

-5251 DLCMTLL
+5251 DLCMALL
-5258 VGGRLVIVP
+5258 VGAHLVIVP

-5279 YLRQHAVTHMIL
+5279 YLREHAVTHMIL

-5314 SEKVPPQVVT
+5314 SEKVPPQVIT
-5324 RWSKAL
+5324 RWSKTL
-5330 RVFGAYGLTEATVN
+5330 RVLGAYGLTEATVN
-5344 STLWHA
+5344 STLWPA
-5350 PTEWHGPMVPIGRPD
+5350 PVGWHGQAVPIGRPD
-5365 PNTRVYVLD
+5365 PNTRACVLD
-5374 TGLRPVPVGVV
+5374 AGLRPVPVGVV

-5411 ADPFS
+5411 ADPF
-5416 AVGERMYRTGDLVRW
+5416 GPLGGRMYRTGDLVRW
-5431 QPDGILEF
+5431 QPDGILDF

-5477 EDNSGGSGA
+5477 EDHSGA

-5493 VFGNGGSGDT
+5493 VLGNGRGGDT

-5510 AAALPDSMVPSAF
+5510 AAALPGPMAPSAL

-5568 ADTLGLPRVG
+5568 ADTLGLPSVG

-5600 RAAGLTGEGGGMK
+5600 RAAGLTGEGGGMR

-5621 TVAGIAAA
+5621 TVAGIAAV

-5639 LAPLLALHPKGTKA
+5639 LAPLLPLHPKGTKA
-5653 PLFCI
+5653 PLFCV

-5691 DSVRSFDDLART
+5691 DRVRSFDELVRT
-5703 HRNRV
+5703 HLSRV
-5708 RTVQPHGPYYL
+5708 RAVQPHGPYYL
-5719 LGWSLGGLI
+5719 LGWSFGGLI
-5728 AHALAVLLQGEGE
+5728 AHAIALLLQGEGE
-5741 EVALLVLLDPMPPS
+5741 AVALLVLLDPMPPS
-5755 RDPGDDP
+5755 RVPGDNA
-5762 ERPLSEDEALAYL
+5762 ERPLSEDEALAHL
-5775 RDSDAHD
+5775 RSSAAHD
-5782 ASDEELA
+5782 GSDEELA

-5804 HQELTAEV
+5804 HQALTARV
-5812 PKAPYHGDP
+5812 PEAPYHGDP
-5821 ILFTARAGED
+5821 LVFTARAGED
-5831 APENANPTAWSDY
+5831 TSGTPDPMAWSGY

-5858 TEMMTPA
+5858 TEMMAPA
-5865 ALAQIGPIITA
+5865 ALAQIGPVITA
-5876 KLAELCA
+5876 KLAERCAE